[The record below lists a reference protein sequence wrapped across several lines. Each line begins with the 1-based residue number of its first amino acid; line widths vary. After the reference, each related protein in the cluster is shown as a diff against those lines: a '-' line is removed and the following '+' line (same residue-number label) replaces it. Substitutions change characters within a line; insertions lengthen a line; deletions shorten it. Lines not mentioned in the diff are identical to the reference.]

1 VALTGSNGSDP
12 PRARVSWNVGH
23 AGVAVVLWGVALVLF
38 WRLLRSWD
46 DITGANL
53 GCTDKSRGANWWVP
67 GALGLFA
74 GAGLYALITPPYR
87 RLYVV
92 LSVLTTLGIGG
103 GIYLYSFAVR
113 LGQCLS

>member
-1 VALTGSNGSDP
+1 M
-12 PRARVSWNVGH
+12 
-23 AGVAVVLWGVALVLF
+23 LWGVTFVLL
-38 WRLLRSWD
+38 WQLLRSWD

-53 GCTDKSRGANWWVP
+53 GCTGKSRGANWWVP

>member
-1 VALTGSNGSDP
+1 VAGTGSNGSDP
-12 PRARVSWNVGH
+12 PRARESWNVSH
-23 AGVAVVLWGVALVLF
+23 VGVAVVLWAVALALF

-53 GCTDKSRGANWWVP
+53 GCTDKSSGPNWWVP
-67 GALGLFA
+67 GALGVFV

-103 GIYLYSFAVR
+103 GLYLYSFAVR

>member
-1 VALTGSNGSDP
+1 VALTDGSNGSDP

-23 AGVAVVLWGVALVLF
+23 AGVAVVWLV
-38 WRLLRSWD
+38 
-46 DITGANL
+46 
-53 GCTDKSRGANWWVP
+53 
-67 GALGLFA
+67 A
-74 GAGLYALITPPYR
+74 GAGLYALITPAYR
-87 RLYVV
+87 RLCVV